1 MLEALVLTEF
11 FKCEIQIWST
21 RSLEEKIC
29 LGAAGFLFPV
39 VLKAFP
45 FLARVLQFA
54 SANITNLE
62 HYAKMATCKEKAS
75 LCDTA
80 SALQAQA
87 GFWFLSR
94 QLKSESVKLKPR
106 GFAKIKKKTQFEVFC
121 SENVTS
127 AMAAKQAT
135 EQQDC

>member
-1 MLEALVLTEF
+1 M
-11 FKCEIQIWST
+11 CNW
-21 RSLEEKIC
+21 
-29 LGAAGFLFPV
+29 LFV
-39 VLKAFP
+39 CILKAFH
-45 FLARVLQFA
+45 FLARVLHFA
-54 SANITNLE
+54 STNITNLE
-62 HYAKMATCKEKAS
+62 HYAKTATRKEKA
-75 LCDTA
+75 LLYDTT

-121 SENVTS
+121 SEYVTS

>member
-1 MLEALVLTEF
+1 MNYKFGPQDPLRKKCVLVQLAF
-11 FKCEIQIWST
+11 
-21 RSLEEKIC
+21 C
-29 LGAAGFLFPV
+29 LPV
-39 VLKAFP
+39 VLKAFH
-45 FLARVLQFA
+45 FLARVLHFA
-54 SANITNLE
+54 STNITNLE
-62 HYAKMATCKEKAS
+62 HYAKTATRKEKAS

-106 GFAKIKKKTQFEVFC
+106 GFAKKKKKKTQFEVFC
-121 SENVTS
+121 SEYVTS